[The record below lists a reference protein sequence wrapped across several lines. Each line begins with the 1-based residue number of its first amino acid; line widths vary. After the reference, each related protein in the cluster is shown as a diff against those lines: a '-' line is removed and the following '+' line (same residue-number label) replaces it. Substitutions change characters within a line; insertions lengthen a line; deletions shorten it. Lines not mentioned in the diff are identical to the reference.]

1 MGVDLRG
8 HGHSTLGRADVTP
21 SQMATDLAL
30 VIETLDLHQT
40 VLVGYSLGGMAVQS
54 MAIRH
59 PEMTEARIRG
69 LALISTSS
77 NLGTLRYRFG
87 LPVAAQL
94 PLPLSPM
101 TGDSMLVLGAA
112 ALAAFG
118 TDPSLFMLRRA
129 VEAMARCPDGTRQ
142 AATAGLV
149 GFDVSDEIADIRL
162 PTLVLSGTRDLVIPF
177 SHSERIAAAIPG
189 ASLIA
194 LPDAGHLVVW
204 ERPGELSAHIA
215 DLARRSPR

>member
-1 MGVDLRG
+1 
-8 HGHSTLGRADVTP
+8 
-21 SQMATDLAL
+21 
-30 VIETLDLHQT
+30 
-40 VLVGYSLGGMAVQS
+40 
-54 MAIRH
+54 
-59 PEMTEARIRG
+59 
-69 LALISTSS
+69 
-77 NLGTLRYRFG
+77 
-87 LPVAAQL
+87 
-94 PLPLSPM
+94 
-101 TGDSMLVLGAA
+101 
-112 ALAAFG
+112 
-118 TDPSLFMLRRA
+118 MLRRA

-142 AATAGLV
+142 AATAGMV